1 MGLIMRYISDSV
13 ISFSIRLEGRDS
25 SLRISFTPR
34 TNGGS
39 TYTTDSEVI
48 INALEKSPMYGRSFR
63 RAPECARIVLG
74 EKKAAKVEP
83 KKKLK
88 EVKEVS
94 GWQDAAEY
102 LIDNFGC
109 NPGKLV
115 TPDEILK
122 EAASRNLSFVNLK

>member
-1 MGLIMRYISDSV
+1 MRYISDSV

-25 SLRISFTPR
+25 SMRISFTSR

-39 TYTTDSEVI
+39 TYSTDSEAV

-74 EKKAAKVEP
+74 EKRSAKAEP

-88 EVKEVS
+88 EVKEVA

-102 LIDNFGC
+102 LVDNFGC
-109 NPGKLV
+109 EPGKLV

-122 EAASRNLSFVNLK
+122 EAAIRNLYFPNLK

>member
-1 MGLIMRYISDSV
+1 MRYISDSV

-25 SLRISFTPR
+25 SMRISFTSR

-39 TYTTDSEVI
+39 TYSTDSEAVVK
-48 INALEKSPMYGRSFR
+48 ALEKSPMYGRAFR

-74 EKKAAKVEP
+74 EKRAAKAEP
-83 KKKLK
+83 KKKIK
-88 EVKEVS
+88 EVKEVT

-102 LIDNFGC
+102 LVDNFGC
-109 NPGKLV
+109 EPGKLV

-122 EAASRNLSFVNLK
+122 EAAIRNLYFPNLK